1 LLQSI
6 KLRDG
11 FIDKLSPPIK
21 FSVKK
26 ERFIMLDVI
35 IIGSGPFGISLAAHT
50 VASNLSYK
58 LFGYPMDFWKN
69 QMPQDMFIRTPHE
82 FVSFSDSKDELTIQQ
97 FSVETGTELVTPLP
111 RPIFVEYANWFAKK
125 AGIEFTP
132 ELITKVVRK
141 NGVYEVTSE
150 SGVTHRSKNVI
161 VATGVH
167 HYKYLPNFLKDF
179 SAHLV
184 SHTSGYTSFAEFKD
198 KKVVVLGSGQ
208 SAWEAAGLL
217 HREGADVE
225 LVYRKD
231 GANYAGSRENE
242 IALRDVG
249 DIFYTLPLEEKK
261 QGWGQSAGSVA
272 HFLKPY
278 VDGIVPENSGVAV
291 VKVEQVNDEEIRL
304 VLSNGT
310 EKIVNHIIAA
320 TGFHINLDKVPFF
333 NPELL
338 MGIEREE
345 EYTQF
350 PKLNES
356 FESSVPGL
364 YFAGPLS
371 SHSHGPTFRF
381 ILGLRKTSFSIIPSI
396 VKKAESVIV

>member
-1 LLQSI
+1 LQLHLVVFLEKI
-6 KLRDG
+6 NQKKLINNNEMEMVG
-11 FIDKLSPPIK
+11 
-21 FSVKK
+21 
-26 ERFIMLDVI
+26 MLDVI
-35 IIGSGPFGISLAAHT
+35 IIGSGPFGISIAAHA
-50 VASNLSYK
+50 VASKLEYK

-82 FVSFSDSKDELTIQQ
+82 FVSFSDSKEELTIQH
-97 FSVETGTELVTPLP
+97 FSEETGTELVTPLP
-111 RPIFVEYANWFAKK
+111 RPIFVEYANWFARK

-132 ELITKVVRK
+132 NLITKVTQK
-141 NGVYEVTSE
+141 DGYYEVTADT
-150 SGVTHRSKNVI
+150 GVSYDTKNII
-161 VATGVH
+161 VATGVE
-167 HYKYLPNFLKDF
+167 HYKHLPSFLNNFP
-179 SAHLV
+179 AHLV
-184 SHTSGYTSFAEFKD
+184 SHTSGYTSFAQFKG

-217 HREGADVE
+217 HRDGADVE
-225 LVYRKD
+225 LVYRKEA
-231 GANYAGSRENE
+231 ANYAGSRENE

-249 DIFYTLPLEEKK
+249 DIFYQLPLEEKK

-278 VDGIVPENSGVAV
+278 VEGIVPQNGSVAIE
-291 VKVEQVNDEEIRL
+291 KVEQVNDEEIRL

-333 NPELL
+333 DADLL
-338 MGIEREE
+338 TGIEREE
-345 EYTQF
+345 GYAQF
-350 PKLNES
+350 PMLNES
-356 FESSVPGL
+356 FESSLPGL

-381 ILGLRKTSFSIIPSI
+381 ILGLRKTAFSIIPSI
-396 VKKAESVIV
+396 VNKRSALPL

>member
-1 LLQSI
+1 
-6 KLRDG
+6 
-11 FIDKLSPPIK
+11 
-21 FSVKK
+21 
-26 ERFIMLDVI
+26 MLDVI
-35 IIGSGPFGISLAAHT
+35 IIGSGPFGISLGAHA
-50 VASNLSYK
+50 VANNLKYK

-82 FVSFSDSKDELTIQQ
+82 FVSFSDSKDELTVQQ
-97 FSVETGTELVTPLP
+97 FSKETGKELVTPLP
-111 RPIFVEYANWFAKK
+111 RPIFVEYASWFAKR

-132 ELITKVVRK
+132 ELVTKVVHK
-141 NGVYEVTSE
+141 EEFYEVTSE
-150 SGVTHRSKNVI
+150 NGATFTTKNII
-161 VATGVH
+161 VATGVE
-167 HYKYLPNFLKDF
+167 HYKYLPNFLKEF
-179 SAHLV
+179 PEHLV
-184 SHTSGYTSFAEFKD
+184 SHTSGYTSFSQFKG

-217 HREGADVE
+217 HRDGADVE
-225 LVYRKD
+225 LVYRKE
-231 GANYAGSRENE
+231 GPNYAGSRENE
-242 IALRDVG
+242 ITLRDVG
-249 DIFYTLPLEEKK
+249 DIFYQLPLEEKK

-278 VDGIVPENSGVAV
+278 VEGIVPQNAGVAIE
-291 VKVEQVNDEEIRL
+291 KMEQINKNEIRL

-320 TGFHINLDKVPFF
+320 TGFHINIDKVPFF
-333 NPELL
+333 DQSLL
-338 MGIEREE
+338 MKIEREE
-345 EYTQF
+345 DYSQF

-356 FESSVPGL
+356 FESNVPGL

-396 VKKAESVIV
+396 VKKGEAITV

>member
-1 LLQSI
+1 
-6 KLRDG
+6 
-11 FIDKLSPPIK
+11 
-21 FSVKK
+21 
-26 ERFIMLDVI
+26 MLDVI

-69 QMPQDMFIRTPHE
+69 KMPQDMFIRTPHE

-97 FSVETGTELVTPLP
+97 FSEETCTELVTPLP
-111 RPIFVEYANWFAKK
+111 RPVFVEYANWFAKK

-132 ELITKVVRK
+132 ELITKVVHK
-141 NGVYEVTSE
+141 EGIYEVTSE
-150 SGVTHRSKNVI
+150 SGEIYEAKNII
-161 VATGVH
+161 VATGVE
-167 HYKYLPNFLKDF
+167 HYKFLPNFLKELP
-179 SAHLV
+179 SHLV
-184 SHTSGYTSFAEFKD
+184 SHTSGYTSFAEFKG

-217 HREGADVE
+217 HRDGADVE
-225 LVYRKD
+225 LVYRKS
-231 GANYAGSRENE
+231 GPNYAGSRENE

-249 DIFYTLPLEEKK
+249 DIFYTLPLDEKK
-261 QGWGQSAGSVA
+261 QGWGQSPGSVA

-278 VDGIVPENSGVAV
+278 VEGIVPQNSGVAIE
-291 VKVEQVNDEEIRL
+291 KIEQISSEEIRL

-320 TGFHINLDKVPFF
+320 TGFHINVDKVPFF
-333 NPELL
+333 NETLL
-338 MGIEREE
+338 SEMEREE
-345 EYTQF
+345 DYHQF

-356 FESSVPGL
+356 FESSLPGL

-396 VKKAESVIV
+396 VKKLETATA

>member
-1 LLQSI
+1 
-6 KLRDG
+6 
-11 FIDKLSPPIK
+11 
-21 FSVKK
+21 
-26 ERFIMLDVI
+26 MLDVI
-35 IIGSGPFGISLAAHT
+35 IIGSGPFGISLGAHA
-50 VASNLSYK
+50 VANQLTYK

-82 FVSFSDSKDELTIQQ
+82 FVSFSDSNDELTVQH
-97 FSVETGTELVTPLP
+97 FSEETGTELVTPLP

-132 ELITKVVRK
+132 ELVTKVVHK
-141 NGVYEVTSE
+141 EGYYEVTSE
-150 SGVTHRSKNVI
+150 NGDTFTAKNIV
-161 VATGVH
+161 VATGVQ
-167 HYKYLPNFLKDF
+167 HYKFLPHFLKDF
-179 SAHLV
+179 PEKLV
-184 SHTSGYTSFAEFKD
+184 THTTGYTSFAQFKG

-217 HREGADVE
+217 HRDGADVE
-225 LVYRKD
+225 LIYRKS
-231 GANYAGSRENE
+231 GPNYAGSRENE

-249 DIFYTLPLEEKK
+249 DIFYNLPLEEKK

-278 VDGIVPENSGVAV
+278 VEGIVPQNAGLAIE
-291 VKVEQVNDEEIRL
+291 KIEQVNEDEIRL
-304 VLSNGT
+304 VLSDGT
-310 EKIVNHIIAA
+310 EKIVHHIIAA

-333 NPELL
+333 DQELL
-338 MGIEREE
+338 MEIGREDD
-345 EYTQF
+345 YIQF

-381 ILGLRKTSFSIIPSI
+381 ILGLRKTAFSIIPSI
-396 VKKAESVIV
+396 VKKTENVTV

>member
-1 LLQSI
+1 
-6 KLRDG
+6 
-11 FIDKLSPPIK
+11 
-21 FSVKK
+21 
-26 ERFIMLDVI
+26 MLDVI
-35 IIGSGPFGISLAAHT
+35 IIGSGPFGISLAAHA
-50 VASNLSYK
+50 VASKLEYK

-97 FSVETGTELVTPLP
+97 FSEETGTELVTPLP
-111 RPIFVEYANWFAKK
+111 RPIFVAYANWFAEK
-125 AGIEFTP
+125 AGIEFTK
-132 ELITKVVRK
+132 ELVTKVIQK
-141 NGVYEVTSE
+141 DGYYEVTSD
-150 SGVTHRSKNVI
+150 SGDQFLTKNII
-161 VATGVH
+161 VATGVE
-167 HYKYLPNFLKDF
+167 HYKHLPNLLSNFP
-179 SAHLV
+179 AHLV
-184 SHTSGYTSFAEFKD
+184 SHTSGYTSFEQFKG

-225 LVYRKD
+225 LVYRKE
-231 GANYAGSRENE
+231 GPNYAGSRENE

-249 DIFYTLPLEEKK
+249 DIFYNLPLEEKK
-261 QGWGQSAGSVA
+261 PGWGQSSGSVA

-278 VDGIVPENSGVAV
+278 VEGIVPQNAGVAV
-291 VKVEQVNDEEIRL
+291 EKVEQINEDEMKL

-333 NPELL
+333 NTELL
-338 MGIEREE
+338 ATIEREE
-345 EYTQF
+345 GYSQF
-350 PKLNES
+350 PKLNEA

-396 VKKAESVIV
+396 VKKAETLSV

>member
-1 LLQSI
+1 
-6 KLRDG
+6 
-11 FIDKLSPPIK
+11 
-21 FSVKK
+21 
-26 ERFIMLDVI
+26 MLDVI
-35 IIGSGPFGISLAAHT
+35 IIGSGPFGISLAAHV
-50 VASNLSYK
+50 VANKLQYK

-82 FVSFSDSKDELTIQQ
+82 FVSFSDSKDEFTIQQ
-97 FSVETGTELVTPLP
+97 FSEETGTELITPLP

-132 ELITKVVRK
+132 ELVTKVVHKDGYYKVSSENGDTFAAK
-141 NGVYEVTSE
+141 NI
-150 SGVTHRSKNVI
+150 I
-161 VATGVH
+161 VATGVE
-167 HYKYLPNFLKDF
+167 HYKFLPNLFKGF
-179 SAHLV
+179 PPHLV
-184 SHTSGYTSFAEFKD
+184 THTSGYTSFAPFKG

-217 HREGADVE
+217 HRDGADVE
-225 LVYRKD
+225 LVYRKS

-249 DIFYTLPLEEKK
+249 DIFYNLPLEEKK

-278 VDGIVPENSGVAV
+278 VEGIVPQNGGVEIE
-291 VKVEQVNDEEIRL
+291 KIEQISADEIRL
-304 VLSNGT
+304 VLSDGT

-320 TGFHINLDKVPFF
+320 TGFHINVDKVPFF
-333 NPELL
+333 DETLL
-338 MGIEREE
+338 SEIEREE
-345 EYTQF
+345 EFYKF

-396 VKKAESVIV
+396 VKKIETVPVQRYLV